1 MAEPLQDAPQ
11 TAHRHRHRPR
21 LLLLLAGRPLDGDVL
36 QPRARE
42 QSDFP
47 SHLRGDE
54 MSQSDGNEIRQVYV
68 VTSGCYSDYGIES
81 VWLTMTE
88 YVSGGW
94 KAVRVPPHSTYEE
107 PKQ

>member
-1 MAEPLQDAPQ
+1 
-11 TAHRHRHRPR
+11 
-21 LLLLLAGRPLDGDVL
+21 
-36 QPRARE
+36 
-42 QSDFP
+42 
-47 SHLRGDE
+47 

-68 VTSGCYSDYGIES
+68 VTSGCYSDYGSES

-94 KAVRVPPHSTYEE
+94 KAVRVTPHSTYEE